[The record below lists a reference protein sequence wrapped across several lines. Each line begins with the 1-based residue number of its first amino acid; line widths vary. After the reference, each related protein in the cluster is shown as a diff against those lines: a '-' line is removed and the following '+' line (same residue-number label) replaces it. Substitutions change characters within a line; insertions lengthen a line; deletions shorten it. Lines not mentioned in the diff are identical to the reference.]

1 MILFAEQILVAAL
14 EDFLQQP
21 DFVGVEVALAHL
33 HFGPRTAR
41 HVAAF

>member
-1 MILFAEQILVAAL
+1 MILRAEQVFVAAL

-33 HFGPRTAR
+33 HLGQRAAR